1 MSNHGVKNLKMSLN
15 FNTEKF
21 LFLILQKLKMAA
33 A

>member
-1 MSNHGVKNLKMSLN
+1 MSNHAIKNMKMSLN
-15 FNTEKF
+15 FNAETV